1 MMKGKGDFIDKA
13 FKFSRVIY
21 LIFIIA
27 FLVLVIL
34 RIFKII

>member
-1 MMKGKGDFIDKA
+1 MKGKGDFIDKA